1 MLSGAAYGIVMV
13 LYAQGAEVDPY
24 WSITLSRLTSTVVF
38 SLAFVI
44 TRPTLNYT
52 RGAAL
57 PLLSI
62 GVFEV
67 GAFTLFSVA
76 STFAYL
82 SIVSVLGSV
91 YPIFLALLAYAF
103 LHERL
108 ARAQLVGVAAALA
121 GVALIAAG

>member
-1 MLSGAAYGIVMV
+1 M
-13 LYAQGAEVDPY
+13 DPY
-24 WSITLSRLTSTVVF
+24 WSIALSRLTSLTVF
-38 SLAFVI
+38 ALAFVS
-44 TRPTLNYT
+44 RGRCLRYAK
-52 RGAAL
+52 GAAA
-57 PLLSI
+57 PLLAI

-76 STFAYL
+76 STQAYL
-82 SIVSVLGSV
+82 SIVAVLGSV
-91 YPIFLALLAYAF
+91 YPVFLALLAYAF